1 MVVFPLTP
9 PGVVYANFQP
19 WRRLKCQIPWQ
30 IFTILFLLPS
40 SIMSLAATTS
50 SSQPSPSPTPSTAS
64 IPVRNYLDQVH
75 ANSDFDDD
83 ETDEY
88 QAYLAQKTLKQ
99 KPTNLFN
106 WWINKA
112 EEWPC
117 LASLAFTMLSIPAM
131 SAEVERV
138 FSSTKML
145 VTERRSKLQVE
156 TIEANECLRSWI
168 MQGLF
173 GDIPRQHHE

>member
-9 PGVVYANFQP
+9 PGVVYSNFQP

-30 IFTILFLLPS
+30 IFTILFFLLPS
-40 SIMSLAATTS
+40 SIMSLAATPS

-64 IPVRNYLDQVH
+64 ILVRNYLDQTY
-75 ANSDFDDD
+75 ANSDSSDD
-83 ETDEY
+83 ETNEY

-99 KPTNLFN
+99 KPTNVFN
-106 WWINKA
+106 WWISKA

-131 SAEVERV
+131 SVEAERV
-138 FSSTKML
+138 FSSSKML
-145 VTERRSKLQVE
+145 VTERRSRLQVE
-156 TIEANECLRSWI
+156 TIKANECLRSWI

-173 GDIPRQHHE
+173 GNIPR

>member
-1 MVVFPLTP
+1 MPE
-9 PGVVYANFQP
+9 Y
-19 WRRLKCQIPWQ
+19 
-30 IFTILFLLPS
+30 
-40 SIMSLAATTS
+40 SL
-50 SSQPSPSPTPSTAS
+50 
-64 IPVRNYLDQVH
+64 VRNYLDQ
-75 ANSDFDDD
+75 SLTTSSDD
-83 ETDEY
+83 EIDEY

-99 KPTNLFN
+99 KPTNIFN

-117 LASLAFTMLSIPAM
+117 LTSLAFTVLSIPAM

-145 VTERRSKLQVE
+145 VTERRSNLRVE
-156 TIEANECLRSWI
+156 TIEANECLWSWI

-173 GDIPRQHHE
+173 GDKPPQSYNNSEG

>member
-1 MVVFPLTP
+1 LLIFVHEDLAKEEQAFQKLWESHK
-9 PGVVYANFQP
+9 AN
-19 WRRLKCQIPWQ
+19 W
-30 IFTILFLLPS
+30 
-40 SIMSLAATTS
+40 LAA
-50 SSQPSPSPTPSTAS
+50 QREPSLPPATPTPRVA
-64 IPVRNYLDQVH
+64 IPEYSLVRNYLDQVH
-75 ANSDFDDD
+75 ANSDSDDD

-88 QAYLAQKTLKQ
+88 QAYLTQKTLKQ

-106 WWINKA
+106 WKINKV

-117 LASLAFTMLSIPAM
+117 LASLVFTILSIPAM

-145 VTERRSKLQVE
+145 VTEWRSSLRVE

-173 GDIPRQHHE
+173 GDKPQGL

>member
-1 MVVFPLTP
+1 MTRSTNIKRTWP
-9 PGVVYANFQP
+9 
-19 WRRLKCQIPWQ
+19 RR
-30 IFTILFLLPS
+30 
-40 SIMSLAATTS
+40 A
-50 SSQPSPSPTPSTAS
+50 
-64 IPVRNYLDQVH
+64 
-75 ANSDFDDD
+75 
-83 ETDEY
+83 
-88 QAYLAQKTLKQ
+88 LKQ
-99 KPTNLFN
+99 KPTYLFS

-117 LASLAFTMLSIPAM
+117 LASLASTVLSIPAM

-145 VTERRSKLQVE
+145 VTERRSSLRVE

-173 GDIPRQHHE
+173 GDKPSQE

>member
-1 MVVFPLTP
+1 M
-9 PGVVYANFQP
+9 AKKS
-19 WRRLKCQIPWQ
+19 RRLVGME
-30 IFTILFLLPS
+30 PS
-40 SIMSLAATTS
+40 TGNATSVQKLWESHKASWLAA
-50 SSQPSPSPTPSTAS
+50 QREPSLPPAQPTPRVARPEYSL
-64 IPVRNYLDQVH
+64 VRNYLDQVH
-75 ANSDFDDD
+75 ANSDSDSD

-99 KPTNLFN
+99 KPANLFK

-145 VTERRSKLQVE
+145 VTERRSSLRVE

-168 MQGLF
+168 MQRLF